1 MKPVSNQQRALHDS
15 SRLVV
20 SVWMRM
26 RIKTACVPG
35 HICWI
40 NGAKKDTFKKKKQLQ
55 GKSYIKNPPK
65 NGMMNKKSLSHI
77 RHKLSGCGR
86 SNVICFW
93 EKVLDLISQI
103 MGKESSLKP

>member
-40 NGAKKDTFKKKKQLQ
+40 NGAKKDTFKKKATAREILHKE
-55 GKSYIKNPPK
+55 PPK

-77 RHKLSGCGR
+77 RHKLSGCGC